1 MKAWKGVF
9 AGAAFVLVAS
19 VVPEPAGAVAAA
31 AGPVAAAVELNAA
44 SATGMFWADGRSGL
58 VKIKGLRGRGF
69 SRGGAR
75 RGMVFRG
82 RSFPGD
88 RYTYESATRGMGT
101 RTYRFRY
108 GDNARSLR
116 GNNASSL
123 RRDNAR
129 SVRDRGSRSGRV
141 IGMGGPTVGTFG
153 LRRGLDGRLRLRK
166 GFGQGIGFKTR

>member
-1 MKAWKGVF
+1 MQAWKGF
-9 AGAAFVLVAS
+9 F
-19 VVPEPAGAVAAA
+19 AVAAILVV
-31 AGPVAAAVELNAA
+31 GGAAVERADAA
-44 SATGMFWADGRSGL
+44 VIAVGPVTAAVGQRVALATDMYWTDGRSGF

-69 SRGGAR
+69 RRGGAR

-101 RTYRFRY
+101 RTYRFRH

-116 GNNASSL
+116 GNYAKSL

-129 SVRDRGSRSGRV
+129 SVFDRGSGFRPET
-141 IGMGGPTVGTFG
+141 GMGGPTVGTFA
-153 LRRGLDGRLRLRK
+153 
-166 GFGQGIGFKTR
+166 